1 MLIYLNMA
9 IPVIAILL
17 MILFFGKKF
26 QLWEYAIIFA
36 IPLIGIIIAKSVSI
50 NNQTRDEEI
59 LNYYF
64 VSAKYTEF
72 YQTYVH
78 QTCTRC
84 VRYDSTGCVQEETYD
99 CSYCDDH
106 PPHWEA
112 TDNLG
117 KIHSI
122 SENKYNELVLL
133 WNNESKIELN
143 RNINYHFGCGVDGD
157 AFITKIKNDSL
168 KYIVPFIKKHVYEN
182 RVQCS
187 DNIFNF
193 QEIDS
198 SDKRLYGLYEY
209 PPENTFNYNPI
220 LGVNNLEASKR
231 LSKWNGKLGLH
242 KRCHLLICVFK
253 NKSNIAATKQES
265 YWKGGNKNEVV
276 LCIGV
281 DNDNKI
287 SWTYVF
293 SWTDNQ
299 LLKIELR
306 DEILAM
312 NNFDLIKIVDHF
324 GNKVSKSKGWI
335 KKSFKEFSYI
345 NVEPTH
351 TTIIITF
358 IITLILTVV
367 LCVYGINNRF
377 EDER

>member
-1 MLIYLNMA
+1 M
-9 IPVIAILL
+9 
-17 MILFFGKKF
+17 
-26 QLWEYAIIFA
+26 
-36 IPLIGIIIAKSVSI
+36 S
-50 NNQTRDEEI
+50 
-59 LNYYF
+59 
-64 VSAKYTEF
+64 
-72 YQTYVH
+72 H
-78 QTCTRC
+78 
-84 VRYDSTGCVQEETYD
+84 
-99 CSYCDDH
+99 
-106 PPHWEA
+106 
-112 TDNLG
+112 
-117 KIHSI
+117 
-122 SENKYNELVLL
+122 
-133 WNNESKIELN
+133 
-143 RNINYHFGCGVDGD
+143 
-157 AFITKIKNDSL
+157 
-168 KYIVPFIKKHVYEN
+168 
-182 RVQCS
+182 
-187 DNIFNF
+187 
-193 QEIDS
+193 
-198 SDKRLYGLYEY
+198 GLYEY

-377 EDER
+377 EDKR